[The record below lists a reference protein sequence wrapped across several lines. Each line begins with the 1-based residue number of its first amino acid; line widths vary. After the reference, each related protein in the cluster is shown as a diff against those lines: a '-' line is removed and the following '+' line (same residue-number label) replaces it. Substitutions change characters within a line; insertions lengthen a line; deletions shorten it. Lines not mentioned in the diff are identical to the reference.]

1 MSDPILEDWAN
12 FLHAFRRVIG
22 TENGEVITKIEIDS
36 VVIARQDQS
45 TFYGKGVT
53 NMQMTDTEKCT
64 AHVRATTSEG
74 NPATLADVPVWNSDD
89 PTVVIVEPSPDG
101 MTCVIKSPSPGPL
114 GSAVVTVSAK
124 IGTETVEST
133 LAVDIVAGDATKL
146 EITTDAPTPA

>member
-1 MSDPILEDWAN
+1 MSDPILDDWAN

-22 TENGEVITKIEIDS
+22 TEDGEVISKIEIDS

-53 NMQMTDTEKCT
+53 KMQMTDTEKCT
-64 AHVRATTSEG
+64 AHVSATTSEG

-89 PTVVIVEPSPDG
+89 PTVVTVEPSPDG

>member
-1 MSDPILEDWAN
+1 MSDPILDDWAN

-22 TENGEVITKIEIDS
+22 TEDGEVITRIEIDS
-36 VVIARQDQS
+36 IVIARQDQS

-89 PTVVIVEPSPDG
+89 PTVVTVEPSPDG

>member
-1 MSDPILEDWAN
+1 MSDPILDDWAN

-22 TENGEVITKIEIDS
+22 TENWEVITKIEIDS

-64 AHVRATTSEG
+64 AHVSATTSEG

-89 PTVVIVEPSPDG
+89 PTVVTVEPSPDG